1 MIEPKVRP
9 CLLSDIYH
17 ILSAPRRCH
26 LIRLLYH
33 RDSQKSTV
41 RELSREIA
49 AIEQET
55 SKSNATGEPYRN
67 VYNALSQTHLQT
79 MADANLITYDNHRQT
94 VASGQCLNTVAL
106 FVEFNWMTYTLL
118 RGQSIPTD

>member
-1 MIEPKVRP
+1 MTEPRARP

-26 LIRLLYH
+26 LIRLLYY
-33 RDSQKSTV
+33 RNSQESTV

-49 AIEQET
+49 ALEQET
-55 SKSNATGEPYRN
+55 SKANATGEPYRN

-79 MADANLITYDNHRQT
+79 MADANLITYDNRRQT
-94 VASGQCLNTVAL
+94 VASEQCLDTIAL
-106 FVEFNWMTYTLL
+106 LVELNWITYTLL